1 MLPNLKDLVLAVNKA
16 LSGLDWNNNW
26 QKIVNWLTSGKYDIK
41 VKSIELAQDG
51 GIVNNGSFTQNGDL
65 TVDGDLEVT
74 KDVTVDG
81 KITGDGSGLYN
92 LVSQGVQAFTPFSV
106 NSGYL
111 NSGNG
116 DLISA
121 TPVSEGGDIVR
132 FDIDFKVDDGT
143 TYGKLKATTANGST
157 FVLEQLNSD
166 KLASNGT
173 FYYFIGQGQ
182 TATIRLPNITI
193 YRQPTQ
199 PASSINDVWL
209 DTSKEELISYK
220 CNDNGIWERWDYV
233 PIGKVVIANIGSA
246 SATATVTTFSYNQ
259 NGYTVNGRSE
269 LRTGITKYALEHL
282 SNKTVGTSYLA
293 EVPTLV
299 IVGNSYSAYNGDEW
313 YLQVSVDNSTWV
325 KVLGHKIASGDPSNG
340 VLQNVVIDAGLYYKA
355 TQVNTP
361 INFYKSAPIYE
372 YSIVR
377 P

>member
-1 MLPNLKDLVLAVNKA
+1 MGLPNIKDLVLAINRA
-16 LSGLDWNNNW
+16 ITSNDWNTNW
-26 QKIVNWLTSGKYDIK
+26 QKIVNWLTDGKTDIN
-41 VKSIELAQDG
+41 VKNITVATGGQIE
-51 GIVNNGSFTQNGDL
+51 NNGSFTQNGNL
-65 TVDGDLEVT
+65 TVTGDLAVSQN
-74 KDVTVDG
+74 VNVDG

-106 NSGYL
+106 NSGYV

-121 TPVSEGGDIVR
+121 TPVSEGGNITR
-132 FDIDFKVDDGT
+132 FDIVFKVDDGQ
-143 TYGKLKATTANGST
+143 TYGAIKATTANGST

-233 PIGKVVIANIGSA
+233 PIGKVVVANIGTP
-246 SATATVTTFSYNQ
+246 SATATVTTFLYNQ
-259 NGYTVNGRSE
+259 NGYTVNTS
-269 LRTGITKYALEHL
+269 TPKNYFSVNGITAYALSHI
-282 SNKTVGTSYLA
+282 STASSGVVKGTFN
-293 EVPTLV
+293 VPY
-299 IVGNSYSAYNGDEW
+299 IVWCSKAMSGGDVLK
-313 YLQVSVDNSTWV
+313 LQVSPNNSDWTIMQNFEAEGSHQQTVCLVVDKNLYF
-325 KVLGHKIASGDPSNG
+325 KVDGATYNYAP
-340 VLQNVVIDAGLYYKA
+340 LYEDRTNYLK
-355 TQVNTP
+355 
-361 INFYKSAPIYE
+361 
-372 YSIVR
+372 
-377 P
+377 